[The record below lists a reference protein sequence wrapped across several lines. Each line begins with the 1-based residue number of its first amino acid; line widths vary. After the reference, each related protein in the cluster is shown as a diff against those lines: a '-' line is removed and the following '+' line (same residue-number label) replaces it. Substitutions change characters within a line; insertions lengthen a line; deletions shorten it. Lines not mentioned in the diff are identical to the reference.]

1 MPIQPPNV
9 PVGPTSGSQFPAL
22 PPVSGKEAF
31 SLTLLS
37 QLSDLATVT
46 SMQLLASQAH
56 ALLEAALA
64 AKTIHS

>member
-1 MPIQPPNV
+1 MPIQ
-9 PVGPTSGSQFPAL
+9 PVGPTSGSQFPAI
-22 PPVSGKEAF
+22 PPVSGKEAL

-37 QLSDLATVT
+37 QLSDLATT
-46 SMQLLASQAH
+46 TTMQLLASQTH